1 MPFIGLLYVYSCC
14 TCNFILC
21 LVLNHV
27 L

>member
-1 MPFIGLLYVYSCC
+1 MPFIGLLYVYRCC

-21 LVLNHV
+21 LILNHV